1 MTIPRYHNGTKEL
14 MKRCYPKLH
23 KLKVKVMVMLK
34 EFVRIRI
41 IEDGKAISEVSSGD
55 DLWRKKNRWMN
66 LNRVIDWRNDRYQK
80 TIPASP

>member
-1 MTIPRYHNGTKEL
+1 
-14 MKRCYPKLH
+14 
-23 KLKVKVMVMLK
+23 MVMLK